1 MDKLSFTAA
10 KWQTDSAGEWLMVN
24 VKDGQAKEL
33 CEKLLKDKKYDLT
46 VKQHR
51 EHRSLDANAYAW
63 VLIDKLSE
71 VLQKPKSEIY
81 RQAIREI
88 GGVSE
93 KICLPSPAA
102 KRLARSWDDGKH
114 LGRQAVI
121 EESVFEGCST
131 LTLFFGS
138 SEYDTAQMSA
148 LIENIIQ
155 DCKAVGIETLPSEK
169 LAILTEEWGK

>member
-10 KWQTDSAGEWLMVN
+10 KWQTDSAGEWLMIS

-51 EHRSLDANAYAW
+51 KQRSLDANAYAW
-63 VLIDKLSE
+63 TLIDKLSAA
-71 VLQKPKSEIY
+71 LHKKKSEIY
-81 RQAIREI
+81 RETIKNI

-93 KICLPSPAA
+93 SLCLPTAA
-102 KRLARSWDDGKH
+102 AVRLAESWDDGSH
-114 LGRQAVI
+114 LGRQAII
-121 EESVFEGCST
+121 EDAIFEGCSN

-138 SEYDTAQMSA
+138 SEYDTKQMSA
-148 LIENIIQ
+148 LIDSIIE
-155 DCKAVGIETLPSEK
+155 DCRAVGIETLPPEK
-169 LAILTEEWGK
+169 LAILKEEWR

>member
-10 KWQTDSAGEWLMVN
+10 KWQTDSAGEWLMVT

-33 CEKLLKDKKYDLT
+33 CQKLLKDKKYDLT

-93 KICLPSPAA
+93 SLCLPTAA
-102 KRLARSWDDGKH
+102 AVRLAESWDDGSH
-114 LGRQAVI
+114 LGRQAI
-121 EESVFEGCST
+121 MEDAIFEGCSN

-138 SEYDTAQMSA
+138 SEYDTKQMSA
-148 LIENIIQ
+148 LIDSIIE
-155 DCKAVGIETLPSEK
+155 DCKAVGIETLPPEK
-169 LAILTEEWGK
+169 LAILKEEWR

>member
-10 KWQTDSAGEWLMVN
+10 KWQTDSAGEWLMIS

-51 EHRSLDANAYAW
+51 KHRSLDANAYAW
-63 VLIDKLSE
+63 TLIDKLSAA
-71 VLQKPKSEIY
+71 LHKKKSEIY
-81 RQAIREI
+81 REAIKNI

-93 KICLPSPAA
+93 SFCLPTAA
-102 KRLARSWDDGKH
+102 AVRLAESWDDGSH
-114 LGRQAVI
+114 LGRQAII
-121 EESVFEGCST
+121 EDAIFEGCSN

-138 SEYDTAQMSA
+138 SEYDTKQMSA
-148 LIENIIQ
+148 LIDSIIE
-155 DCKAVGIETLPSEK
+155 DCKAVGIETLPPEK
-169 LAILTEEWGK
+169 LAILKEEWR